1 MISNMEKKIIQVPA
15 QITSLRPLVD
25 KSASVTLHT
34 KELAPEE
41 FLVLLEHNNKAGW
54 FLFKDDEEAF
64 SASDV
69 PKDDSG
75 FEDGKSPS
83 ERLYNVLFVF
93 WNQNSKLK
101 QDYPVF
107 GEYYRAQ
114 MEKIINQFKSKLI

>member
-1 MISNMEKKIIQVPA
+1 MNKKIIQVQA

-54 FLFKDDEEAF
+54 FLFKDDEAEFTLA
-64 SASDV
+64 DV
-69 PKDDSG
+69 PKENSG

-93 WNQNSKLK
+93 WNQADKLK
-101 QDYPVF
+101 KEYPVF
-107 GEYYRAQ
+107 GDYYRAQ
-114 MEKIINQFKSKLI
+114 MEKIIHQFKNKLI